1 MSPEQFEGLLSD
13 LDPEQ
18 RKAVTA
24 PIGPVRIVAGAGT
37 GKTRTLIHRIAYWHH
52 MGVAPASKTLA
63 VTFTHKSAAELRH
76 RLSLMG
82 IKGVSART
90 FHSAALSQLREFWI
104 EGGQTSEFPRLLVG
118 KDQYLALRRA
128 VTASLKPSEDPKAP
142 KRKADKVVMRAVI
155 DELTLIRSRMI
166 EMTQYLE
173 DSNFIGPKGIVTKE
187 EFVAAI
193 QRYENMKKA
202 NNFIDYADVLSRC
215 VRMIENVPHVAA
227 KIRSRY
233 EHFLVD
239 EYQDNDPVQERLL
252 EAWLGG
258 RKSICVVGDPR
269 QTIFSFKGADPK
281 IMRDFPAKHGQAVTI
296 ELHRNYRSTK
306 NIVEWANRLMRD
318 TTASGGAKSELSSSG
333 ISGWTPQV
341 RSYYTEKVELEQ
353 TAVRIKQLMERSQVP
368 FKEIAVLLRFR
379 DDVAKARGV
388 LKLAGINTVS
398 PMDEFWSDVEQVIK
412 LMKRAALDQ
421 RISGKENLTKALT
434 DLGWLTAAE
443 TTDGD
448 SEEYSELGQTLLEI
462 TSSIPNSDSMNTSQ
476 LLEAYKN
483 LEEEGRVS
491 LDGDVV
497 SVMTIHQSKGLEWDA
512 VYIPRFVEGA
522 IPTSHAKTPELIDEE
537 RRLAYVAITRARK
550 FLEISWG
557 QTYKFI
563 DRTGAEFTRGQSV
576 SSFER
581 FLQEVVVVK
590 PEVVDEKTQ
599 AWNQRFQPP
608 QKKAVPTQPLTDF
621 EILSGSKDSVGSV
634 IQHKKFGQGKIVAVA
649 KSYSIVDFGSLG
661 RFKIEIPP
669 Y

>member
-1 MSPEQFEGLLSD
+1 MEKAEALLTH

-52 MGVAPASKTLA
+52 MGVAPAGKTLA
-63 VTFTHKSAAELRH
+63 VTFTNKSASELRH
-76 RLSLMG
+76 RLSLME
-82 IKGVSART
+82 IRGVTART
-90 FHSAALSQLREFWI
+90 FHSAALSQLREHWI
-104 EGGQTSEFPRLLVG
+104 EGGQTTDFPRLLVG

-142 KRKADKVVMRAVI
+142 KRKVDKVAMRAVI

-166 EMTQYLE
+166 EMTQYLGE
-173 DSNFIGPKGIVTKE
+173 SKFTGPKGIVTKE

-193 QRYENMKKA
+193 QRYEDMKKA
-202 NNFIDYADVLSRC
+202 NNFMDYADVLSRC
-215 VRMIENVPHVAA
+215 IRMIENVPHVAA
-227 KIRSRY
+227 KIRSKY

-318 TTASGGAKSELSSSG
+318 TTASGGAKSELSSG
-333 ISGWTPQV
+333 GKSGWTPQV

-388 LKLAGINTVS
+388 LKLAGIDTIS
-398 PMDEFWSDVEQVIK
+398 PMDEFWSDVEPVMK
-412 LMKRAALDQ
+412 LMKRSATDHG
-421 RISGKENLTKALT
+421 ISGKEAMTRSLTE
-434 DLGWLTAAE
+434 LGWLTDSE
-443 TTDGD
+443 TSEGD
-448 SEEYSELGQTLLEI
+448 SDEYSELGQTLLDI
-462 TSSIPNSDSMNTSQ
+462 TLSIPESDSMSIVQ
-476 LLEAYKN
+476 LLDAYKN
-483 LEEEGRVS
+483 LEEEGKVS
-491 LDGDVV
+491 QDGDVV

-512 VYIPRFVEGA
+512 VYLPRFVEGA
-522 IPTSHAKTPELIDEE
+522 IPTSHAKTQESIDEE

-563 DRTGAEFTRGQSV
+563 DRTGIEITRGQSV
-576 SSFER
+576 SSFEQYLR
-581 FLQEVVVVK
+581 DVVVAA
-590 PEVVDEKTQ
+590 PEIIDEKTI

-608 QKKAVPTQPLTDF
+608 PKKVVPTQPLTDY
-621 EILSGSKDSVGSV
+621 EILSGSKDTVGSV
-634 IQHKKFGQGKIVAVA
+634 IKDKKLGQGKIVAVA

>member
-1 MSPEQFEGLLSD
+1 MEKAEALLTH

-52 MGVAPASKTLA
+52 MGVAPAGKTLA
-63 VTFTHKSAAELRH
+63 VTFTNKSASELRH
-76 RLSLMG
+76 RLSLME
-82 IKGVSART
+82 IRGVTART
-90 FHSAALSQLREFWI
+90 FHSAALSQLREHWI
-104 EGGQTSEFPRLLVG
+104 EGGQTTDFPRLLVG

-142 KRKADKVVMRAVI
+142 KRKVDKVAMRAVI

-166 EMTQYLE
+166 EMTQYLGE
-173 DSNFIGPKGIVTKE
+173 SKFTGPKGIVTKE

-193 QRYENMKKA
+193 QRYEDMKKA
-202 NNFIDYADVLSRC
+202 NNFMDYADVLSRC
-215 VRMIENVPHVAA
+215 IRMIENVPHVAA
-227 KIRSRY
+227 KIRSKY

-318 TTASGGAKSELSSSG
+318 TTASGGAKSELSSG
-333 ISGWTPQV
+333 GKSGWTPQV

-388 LKLAGINTVS
+388 LKLAGIDTIS
-398 PMDEFWSDVEQVIK
+398 PMDEFWSDVEPVMK
-412 LMKRAALDQ
+412 LMKRSATDHG
-421 RISGKENLTKALT
+421 ISGKEAMTKSLTE
-434 DLGWLTAAE
+434 LGWLTDSE
-443 TTDGD
+443 TSEGD
-448 SEEYSELGQTLLEI
+448 SDEYSELGQTLLDI
-462 TSSIPNSDSMNTSQ
+462 TLSIPESDSMSIVQ
-476 LLEAYKN
+476 LLDAYKN
-483 LEEEGRVS
+483 LEEEGKVS
-491 LDGDVV
+491 QDGDVV

-512 VYIPRFVEGA
+512 VYLPRFVEGA
-522 IPTSHAKTPELIDEE
+522 IPTSHAKTQESIDEE

-563 DRTGAEFTRGQSV
+563 DRTGIEITRGQSV
-576 SSFER
+576 SSFEQYLR
-581 FLQEVVVVK
+581 DVVVAA
-590 PEVVDEKTQ
+590 PEIIDEKTI

-608 QKKAVPTQPLTDF
+608 PKKVVPTQPLTDY
-621 EILSGSKDSVGSV
+621 EILSGSKDTVGSV
-634 IQHKKFGQGKIVAVA
+634 IKDKKLGQGKIVAVA